1 MVIFD
6 MKKVLFLLSGVG
18 LLAILTLYF
27 FQDSDVKG
35 RLRLGDNSYMEDVS
49 IVQKKE
55 GATSFTLNAQK
66 AVFMTAQDVQLTV
79 LKIFFPAKDLIL
91 TSESGIYNTETKDL
105 KIEGNIKAAT
115 KDYDILTKKLRWDA
129 TKNELFSDDKVTI
142 VGKSKN
148 FHIEGEDLTAAGDI
162 ATLHKNVKA
171 VFNGRENQ

>member
-6 MKKVLFLLSGVG
+6 MKKVLFLLSGFG

-27 FQDSDVKG
+27 FQEGEVKG
-35 RLRLGDNSYMEDVS
+35 RLKLGDNSYMEDVS
-49 IVQKKE
+49 IVQKKG

-66 AVFMTAQDVQLTV
+66 AVFVTAQDVQLTA
-79 LKIFFPAKDLIL
+79 LKIFFPAKDLVL
-91 TSESGIYNTETKDL
+91 TSESGLYNTESKDL

-129 TKNELFSDDKVTI
+129 NKNEIFSDNKVTI
-142 VGKSKN
+142 VGKSKS
-148 FHIEGEDLTAAGDI
+148 FYVEGEDLTATADT

-171 VFNGRENQ
+171 VFNGK

>member
-66 AVFMTAQDVQLTV
+66 AVFMTAQDVLRAEHTIQK
-79 LKIFFPAKDLIL
+79 LK
-91 TSESGIYNTETKDL
+91 T
-105 KIEGNIKAAT
+105 
-115 KDYDILTKKLRWDA
+115 
-129 TKNELFSDDKVTI
+129 
-142 VGKSKN
+142 
-148 FHIEGEDLTAAGDI
+148 
-162 ATLHKNVKA
+162 
-171 VFNGRENQ
+171 